1 MILSSAPI
9 HALAW
14 AAVAAYALSAFGRP
28 VWGARAQFVALV
40 LHGLSLVAA
49 FGLEADAGQGI
60 RWGFAPV
67 LSLTAWLV
75 LTVHFTETRLVPIAG
90 LRRIFAAIGA
100 ASVLLALTFPGD
112 VVIVSYSIYAPLH
125 WTLGIAA
132 YGLFGVAVVHAA
144 MLDRAERQIRQM
156 RQEGGQGLLGM
167 PLLSL
172 ERLTFL
178 FVEAGFIVLTLA
190 IVIGLLTMAHW
201 RWGDHKTVL
210 SLASWATFAALIVGR
225 RTRGW
230 RGRQATR
237 WVYAGA
243 VLILLAYVG
252 SRFVFEVVLQRA
264 PTGLGS

>member
-1 MILSSAPI
+1 MILTSAPV

-14 AAVAAYALSAFGRP
+14 AAVAAYVLSIVGRP
-28 VWGARAQFVALV
+28 VWGARVQALALV
-40 LHGLSLVAA
+40 LHGLSLAAA
-49 FGLEADAGQGI
+49 FVVEADAGQGI

-75 LTVHFTETRLVPIAG
+75 LTVHFTETRLVPISG
-90 LRRIFAAIGA
+90 LRRVFALVGA
-100 ASVLLALTFPGD
+100 ASVLLALMFPGD
-112 VVIVSYSIYAPLH
+112 VVIVATSLYAPLH

-132 YGLFGVAVVHAA
+132 YALFGVAVVHAA
-144 MLDRAERQIRQM
+144 MLDAAERQM
-156 RQEGGQGLLGM
+156 RQKAGAGLLGM

-178 FVEAGFIVLTLA
+178 FVEAGFVVLTLA
-190 IVIGLLTMAHW
+190 IVIGLFTMAHW

-243 VLILLAYVG
+243 ALMLLAYVG

-264 PTGLGS
+264 PTGLGN

>member
-1 MILSSAPI
+1 MILSSGLI

-14 AAVAAYALSAFGRP
+14 AAVVAYAVSGL
-28 VWGARAQFVALV
+28 ARAAWGTRAQVVALV
-40 LHGLSLVAA
+40 LHGLWVAA
-49 FGLEADAGQGI
+49 TFVGEADAGLGI

-75 LTVHFTETRLVPIAG
+75 LTVHFTETRLVPISG
-90 LRRIFAAIGA
+90 LRRIFAVIGA
-100 ASVLLALTFPGD
+100 ASVLLALAFPGD
-112 VVIVSYSIYAPLH
+112 VVIVSYSAYAPLH

-132 YGLFGVAVVHAA
+132 YALFGVAVVHAA
-144 MLDRAERQIRQM
+144 MLDRAERQM
-156 RQEGGQGLLGM
+156 RQKAGDGVLGV

-178 FVEAGFIVLTLA
+178 FVEAGFVVLTLA
-190 IVIGLLTMAHW
+190 IVIGLFTMAHW

-243 VLILLAYVG
+243 VLMLLAYVG

-264 PTGLGS
+264 PTGLGT

>member
-1 MILSSAPI
+1 MILTSAPI

-14 AAVAAYALSAFGRP
+14 AAVVAYVLSAFGRP
-28 VWGARAQFVALV
+28 PWGARAQVLALV
-40 LHGLSLVAA
+40 LHGLSIAA
-49 FGLEADAGQGI
+49 SFGLEADAGQGI

-100 ASVLLALTFPGD
+100 ASVLLALAFPGD
-112 VVIVSYSIYAPLH
+112 VVIVSYSVYAPLH

-132 YGLFGVAVVHAA
+132 YALFGVAVVHAA
-144 MLDRAERQIRQM
+144 MLDRAESQM
-156 RQEGGQGLLGM
+156 RQKGGAGLLGM

-178 FVEAGFIVLTLA
+178 FVEAGFVVLTLA
-190 IVIGLLTMAHW
+190 IVIGLFTMGHW

-243 VLILLAYVG
+243 VLMLLAYVG

-264 PTGLGS
+264 PTGLGG

>member
-1 MILSSAPI
+1 VILTSAPV

-14 AAVAAYALSAFGRP
+14 AAVAAYALSAVGRP
-28 VWGARAQFVALV
+28 VWGARAQVVALV
-40 LHGLSLVAA
+40 LHALSLSAA
-49 FGLEADAGQGI
+49 FAVEAEAGQGI

-75 LTVHFTETRLVPIAG
+75 LTVHFTETRLVPISG
-90 LRRIFAAIGA
+90 LRRIFALIGA
-100 ASVLLALTFPGD
+100 ASLLLAQVFPGD

-132 YGLFGVAVVHAA
+132 YALFGVAVVHAA
-144 MLDRAERQIRQM
+144 MLDAAERQM
-156 RQEGGQGLLGM
+156 RQKAGAGLLGM

-178 FVEAGFIVLTLA
+178 FVEAGFVVLTLA
-190 IVIGLLTMAHW
+190 ILIGLFTMAHW

-243 VLILLAYVG
+243 VLMLLAYVG

>member
-1 MILSSAPI
+1 MILSSASV

-14 AAVAAYALSAFGRP
+14 AAVAAYGLSGLARGAWAARTQAL
-28 VWGARAQFVALV
+28 ALV
-40 LHGLSLVAA
+40 LHALWLAA
-49 FGLEADAGQGI
+49 TFTGEADSGLGI

-67 LSLTAWLV
+67 LALTAWLV
-75 LTVHFTETRLVPIAG
+75 LAVHFTETRLVPIAG
-90 LRRIFAAIGA
+90 LRRLFAVLGA
-100 ASVLLALTFPGD
+100 ASVLLALAFPGD
-112 VVIVSYSIYAPLH
+112 VVMVNYSLYAPLH

-132 YGLFGVAVVHAA
+132 YALFGVAVVHAA
-144 MLDRAERQIRQM
+144 MLDRAESQIRQM
-156 RQEGGQGLLGM
+156 RQKDGQGVMGM

-178 FVEAGFIVLTLA
+178 FVEAGFVVLTLA
-190 IVIGLLTMAHW
+190 IVIGLATLAHW
-201 RWGDHKTVL
+201 RWDHKTVL

-243 VLILLAYVG
+243 VLMLLAYAG

>member
-1 MILSSAPI
+1 VILTSAPV

-14 AAVAAYALSAFGRP
+14 AAVAAYALSVVGRP
-28 VWGARAQFVALV
+28 VWGARAQVVALV
-40 LHGLSLVAA
+40 LHALSLAAA
-49 FGLEADAGQGI
+49 FAVEAEAGQGI

-75 LTVHFTETRLVPIAG
+75 LTVHFTETRLVPISG
-90 LRRIFAAIGA
+90 LRRIFALIGA
-100 ASVLLALTFPGD
+100 ASVLLAQIFPGD

-132 YGLFGVAVVHAA
+132 YALFGVAVVHAA
-144 MLDRAERQIRQM
+144 MLDAAERQM
-156 RQEGGQGLLGM
+156 RQKAGAGLLGM

-178 FVEAGFIVLTLA
+178 FVEAGFVVLTLA
-190 IVIGLLTMAHW
+190 ILIGLFTMAHW

-210 SLASWATFAALIVGR
+210 SLASWATFAALIIGR

-243 VLILLAYVG
+243 VLMLLAYVG

-264 PTGLGS
+264 PTGLGN

>member
-1 MILSSAPI
+1 MILSSAPV

-14 AAVAAYALSAFGRP
+14 GAVAAYALSALGRP
-28 VWGARAQFVALV
+28 AWGTRAQVVALV
-40 LHGLSLVAA
+40 LHGLWAA
-49 FGLEADAGQGI
+49 LTFVGEADAGQGI

-75 LTVHFTETRLVPIAG
+75 LVVHLAETRLVPISG

-100 ASVLLALTFPGD
+100 ASVLLALAFPGD
-112 VVIVSYSIYAPLH
+112 VVIVSYSVYAPLH

-132 YGLFGVAVVHAA
+132 YALFGMAVVHAA
-144 MLDRAERQIRQM
+144 LLDATERRL
-156 RQEGGQGLLGM
+156 RRKGDAGVLGM

-178 FVEAGFIVLTLA
+178 FVEAGFAVLTLA
-190 IVIGLLTMAHW
+190 IVIGLFTMAHW

-243 VLILLAYVG
+243 VLMLLAYVG

-264 PTGLGS
+264 PTGLGN

>member
-1 MILSSAPI
+1 MILTSAPV

-14 AAVAAYALSAFGRP
+14 AAVAAYALSVAGRP
-28 VWGARAQFVALV
+28 VWGARAQVVALV
-40 LHGLSLVAA
+40 LHALSLAAA
-49 FGLEADAGQGI
+49 FAVEAEAGQGI

-75 LTVHFTETRLVPIAG
+75 LTVHFTETRLVPISG
-90 LRRIFAAIGA
+90 LRRIFALIGA
-100 ASVLLALTFPGD
+100 ASVLLAQVFPGD

-132 YGLFGVAVVHAA
+132 YALFGVAVVHAA
-144 MLDRAERQIRQM
+144 MLDAAERQM
-156 RQEGGQGLLGM
+156 RQKAGAGLLGM

-178 FVEAGFIVLTLA
+178 FVEAGFVVLTLA
-190 IVIGLLTMAHW
+190 ILIGLFTMAHW

-210 SLASWATFAALIVGR
+210 SLASWATFAALIIGR

-243 VLILLAYVG
+243 VLMLLAYVG

>member
-1 MILSSAPI
+1 VILTSAPV

-14 AAVAAYALSAFGRP
+14 AAVAAYALSVVGRP
-28 VWGARAQFVALV
+28 VWGARAQLLALV
-40 LHGLSLVAA
+40 LHALSLATA
-49 FGLEADAGQGI
+49 FAVEAEAGQGI

-75 LTVHFTETRLVPIAG
+75 LTVHFTETRLVPISG
-90 LRRIFAAIGA
+90 LRRIFALIGA
-100 ASVLLALTFPGD
+100 ASVLLALMFPGD

-132 YGLFGVAVVHAA
+132 YALFGVAVVHAA
-144 MLDRAERQIRQM
+144 MLDAAERQIRQK
-156 RQEGGQGLLGM
+156 GGQGLLGM

-172 ERLTFL
+172 ERLTYL
-178 FVEAGFIVLTLA
+178 FVEAGFVVLTLA
-190 IVIGLLTMAHW
+190 IVIGLFTMGHW

-243 VLILLAYVG
+243 VLMLLAYVG

-264 PTGLGS
+264 PTGLGT

>member
-1 MILSSAPI
+1 MILSSALV

-14 AAVAAYALSAFGRP
+14 AAVAAYVLSMIGRP
-28 VWGARAQFVALV
+28 AWGARAQVLALV
-40 LHGLSLVAA
+40 LHALWLAA
-49 FGLEADAGQGI
+49 TFVGEADAGQGI

-75 LTVHFTETRLVPIAG
+75 LTVHFTETRLVPISG
-90 LRRIFAAIGA
+90 LRRIFAVIGA
-100 ASVLLALTFPGD
+100 ASVVLALAFPGD
-112 VVIVSYSIYAPLH
+112 VVIVTYSIYAPLH

-132 YGLFGVAVVHAA
+132 YALFGVAVVHAA
-144 MLDRAERQIRQM
+144 LLDAAERQM
-156 RQEGGQGLLGM
+156 RQKGDAGLLGM

-178 FVEAGFIVLTLA
+178 FVEAGFVVLTLA
-190 IVIGLLTMAHW
+190 ILIGLSTMAHW

-210 SLASWATFAALIVGR
+210 SLASWATFAALIIGR

-243 VLILLAYVG
+243 VLMLLAYAG

>member
-1 MILSSAPI
+1 MILSSGPI

-14 AAVAAYALSAFGRP
+14 SAAAAYVLSGLGRAA
-28 VWGARAQFVALV
+28 WGPRAQVAALV
-40 LHGLSLVAA
+40 LHGLALAA
-49 FGLEADAGQGI
+49 TFVGEADSGLGI

-75 LTVHFTETRLVPIAG
+75 LAVHFTESRFVPISG
-90 LRRIFAAIGA
+90 LRRIFALIGA
-100 ASVLLALTFPGD
+100 VSVLLPLAFPGD
-112 VVIVSYSIYAPLH
+112 VVMVSYSAYAPLH

-132 YGLFGVAVVHAA
+132 YALFGVAVVHAA
-144 MLDRAERQIRQM
+144 LLDRAERQLRQKA
-156 RQEGGQGLLGM
+156 GDGLMGM
-167 PLLSL
+167 PLMSL

-178 FVEAGFIVLTLA
+178 FVEAGFVVLTLA
-190 IVIGLLTMAHW
+190 IVIGLFTMAHW

-210 SLASWATFAALIVGR
+210 SLASWATFAALILGR

-243 VLILLAYVG
+243 ALMLLAYVG

-264 PTGLGS
+264 PTGLGN

>member
-1 MILSSAPI
+1 MILSSGLI

-14 AAVAAYALSAFGRP
+14 AAVAAYALSGLGRAA
-28 VWGARAQFVALV
+28 WGARAQVAALA
-40 LHGLSLVAA
+40 LHGLWVAA
-49 FGLEADAGQGI
+49 TFVGEADAGQGI

-75 LTVHFTETRLVPIAG
+75 LTVHFTETRLVPISG
-90 LRRIFAAIGA
+90 LRRIFAIIGA
-100 ASVLLALTFPGD
+100 ASVLLAIAFPGD
-112 VVIVSYSIYAPLH
+112 VVIVSYSVYAPLH

-132 YGLFGVAVVHAA
+132 YALFGVAVVHAL
-144 MLDRAERQIRQM
+144 MLDRAERQLRQKA
-156 RQEGGQGLLGM
+156 GAGVLGM

-178 FVEAGFIVLTLA
+178 FVEAGFVVLTLA
-190 IVIGLLTMAHW
+190 IVIGLFTMAHW

-210 SLASWATFAALIVGR
+210 SLASWATFAALIAGR

-237 WVYAGA
+237 WVYVGA
-243 VLILLAYVG
+243 VLMLLAYAG

-264 PTGLGS
+264 PVSLGN

>member
-1 MILSSAPI
+1 MILTSAPV

-14 AAVAAYALSAFGRP
+14 AAVAAYVLSIVGRP
-28 VWGARAQFVALV
+28 VWGARVQALALV
-40 LHGLSLVAA
+40 LHGLSLAAA
-49 FGLEADAGQGI
+49 FVVEADAGQGI

-75 LTVHFTETRLVPIAG
+75 LTVHFTETRLVPISG
-90 LRRIFAAIGA
+90 LRRVFALVGA
-100 ASVLLALTFPGD
+100 ASVLLALMFPGD
-112 VVIVSYSIYAPLH
+112 VVIVATSLYAPLH

-132 YGLFGVAVVHAA
+132 YALFGVAVVHAA
-144 MLDRAERQIRQM
+144 MLDAAERQM
-156 RQEGGQGLLGM
+156 RQKAGAGLLGM

-178 FVEAGFIVLTLA
+178 FVEAGFVVLTLA
-190 IVIGLLTMAHW
+190 IVIGLFTMAHW

-243 VLILLAYVG
+243 VLMLLAYVG

-264 PTGLGS
+264 PTGLGN

>member
-1 MILSSAPI
+1 MILTSAPV

-14 AAVAAYALSAFGRP
+14 AAVAAYALSVVGRP
-28 VWGARAQFVALV
+28 VWGARAQLVALV
-40 LHGLSLVAA
+40 LHALSLAAA
-49 FGLEADAGQGI
+49 FTVEAEAGQGI

-75 LTVHFTETRLVPIAG
+75 LTVHFTETRLVPISG
-90 LRRIFAAIGA
+90 LRRIFALIGA
-100 ASVLLALTFPGD
+100 ASVLLALVFPGD

-132 YGLFGVAVVHAA
+132 YALFGVAVVHAA
-144 MLDRAERQIRQM
+144 MLDAAERQM
-156 RQEGGQGLLGM
+156 RQKAGAGLLGM

-178 FVEAGFIVLTLA
+178 FVEAGFVVLTLA
-190 IVIGLLTMAHW
+190 ILIGLFTMAHW

-243 VLILLAYVG
+243 VLMLLAYVG

-264 PTGLGS
+264 PTGLGN

>member
-1 MILSSAPI
+1 MILSSALV

-14 AAVAAYALSAFGRP
+14 AAVAAYVLSVPGRP
-28 VWGARAQFVALV
+28 AWGARAQVVALV
-40 LHGLSLVAA
+40 LHGLSLVGT
-49 FGLEADAGQGI
+49 FVVEANAGQGI

-75 LTVHFTETRLVPIAG
+75 ITVHFTESRLVPISG
-90 LRRIFAAIGA
+90 LRRLFALIGA
-100 ASVLLALTFPGD
+100 ASVLLAIAFPGD
-112 VVIVSYSIYAPLH
+112 VVIVSYSVYAPLH

-132 YGLFGVAVVHAA
+132 YALFGVAVVHAA
-144 MLDRAERQIRQM
+144 MLDAAERQM
-156 RQEGGQGLLGM
+156 RQKDGAGLLGM

-178 FVEAGFIVLTLA
+178 FVEAGFVVLTLA
-190 IVIGLLTMAHW
+190 ILIGLFTMAHW

-210 SLASWATFAALIVGR
+210 SLASWATFAALIIGR
-225 RTRGW
+225 RARGW

-243 VLILLAYVG
+243 ALMLLAYVG

-264 PTGLGS
+264 PTGLGG

>member
-1 MILSSAPI
+1 MILTSAPV

-14 AAVAAYALSAFGRP
+14 AAIAAYALSVAGRP
-28 VWGARAQFVALV
+28 VRGARAQVVALV
-40 LHGLSLVAA
+40 LHALSLAA
-49 FGLEADAGQGI
+49 SFAVEAEAGQGI

-90 LRRIFAAIGA
+90 LRRIFALLGA
-100 ASVLLALTFPGD
+100 ASVLLALVFPGD

-132 YGLFGVAVVHAA
+132 YALFGVAVVHAA
-144 MLDRAERQIRQM
+144 MLDAAERQM
-156 RQEGGQGLLGM
+156 RQKAGAGLLGM

-178 FVEAGFIVLTLA
+178 FVEAGFVVLTLA
-190 IVIGLLTMAHW
+190 ILIGLFTMAHW

-243 VLILLAYVG
+243 VLMLLAYVG

-264 PTGLGS
+264 PTGLGN

>member
-1 MILSSAPI
+1 MILSSALV

-14 AAVAAYALSAFGRP
+14 AAIAAYVLSALARP
-28 VWGARAQFVALV
+28 AWGARVQAAALV
-40 LHGLSLVAA
+40 LHGLSLAAA
-49 FGLEADAGQGI
+49 FVGEADAGQGI

-90 LRRIFAAIGA
+90 LRRAFALLGA
-100 ASVLLALTFPGD
+100 ASVALALVFPGD
-112 VVIVSYSIYAPLH
+112 VVIVSYSVYAPLH

-132 YGLFGVAVVHAA
+132 YALFGVAVVHAA
-144 MLDRAERQIRQM
+144 MLDRAESQIRQT
-156 RQEGGQGLLGM
+156 RPDGGQGVLGM

-178 FVEAGFIVLTLA
+178 FVEAGFVVLTLA
-190 IVIGLLTMAHW
+190 IVIGLLTMAQW

-243 VLILLAYVG
+243 VLMLLAYVG

-264 PTGLGS
+264 PVALGR

>member
-1 MILSSAPI
+1 MILTSAPV

-14 AAVAAYALSAFGRP
+14 AAIAAYALSVVGRP
-28 VWGARAQFVALV
+28 AWGARAQVVALV
-40 LHGLSLVAA
+40 LHALSLAA
-49 FGLEADAGQGI
+49 SFAVEAEAGQGI

-75 LTVHFTETRLVPIAG
+75 LTVHFTETRLVPISG
-90 LRRIFAAIGA
+90 LRRIFALIGA
-100 ASVLLALTFPGD
+100 ASVLLALVFPGD

-132 YGLFGVAVVHAA
+132 YALFGVAVVHAA
-144 MLDRAERQIRQM
+144 MLDAAERQM
-156 RQEGGQGLLGM
+156 RQRAGAGLLGM

-178 FVEAGFIVLTLA
+178 FVEAGFVVLTLA
-190 IVIGLLTMAHW
+190 ILIGLFTMAHW

-243 VLILLAYVG
+243 VLMLLAYVG

-264 PTGLGS
+264 PTGLGN

>member
-1 MILSSAPI
+1 MILTSAPV

-14 AAVAAYALSAFGRP
+14 AAVAAYVLSIVGRP
-28 VWGARAQFVALV
+28 VWGARVQALALV
-40 LHGLSLVAA
+40 LHGLSLAAA
-49 FGLEADAGQGI
+49 FVVEADAGQGI

-75 LTVHFTETRLVPIAG
+75 LTVHFTETRLVPISG
-90 LRRIFAAIGA
+90 LRRVFALVGA
-100 ASVLLALTFPGD
+100 ASVLLALMFPGD
-112 VVIVSYSIYAPLH
+112 VVIVATSLYAPLH

-132 YGLFGVAVVHAA
+132 YALFGVAVVHAA
-144 MLDRAERQIRQM
+144 MLDAAERQM
-156 RQEGGQGLLGM
+156 RQKAGAGLLGM

-178 FVEAGFIVLTLA
+178 FVEAGFVVLTLA
-190 IVIGLLTMAHW
+190 IVIGLFTMAHW

-243 VLILLAYVG
+243 VLMLLAYVG

>member
-1 MILSSAPI
+1 M
-9 HALAW
+9 
-14 AAVAAYALSAFGRP
+14 LSAFGRP
-28 VWGARAQFVALV
+28 AWGARAQVFALV
-40 LHGLSLVAA
+40 LHGLSLAAA
-49 FGLEADAGQGI
+49 FVGEADAGQGI

-75 LTVHFTETRLVPIAG
+75 LTVHFTETRLVPISG

-100 ASVLLALTFPGD
+100 AAVLLALAFPGD
-112 VVIVSYSIYAPLH
+112 VVIVSYSVYAPLH

-132 YGLFGVAVVHAA
+132 YALFGVAVVHAA
-144 MLDRAERQIRQM
+144 MLDAAERQM
-156 RQEGGQGLLGM
+156 RQKDGAGLLGM

-178 FVEAGFIVLTLA
+178 FVEAGFVVLTLA
-190 IVIGLLTMAHW
+190 IVIGLFTMGHW

-243 VLILLAYVG
+243 VLMLLAYVG

-264 PTGLGS
+264 PTGLGG

>member
-1 MILSSAPI
+1 MILSSALV

-14 AAVAAYALSAFGRP
+14 AAVAAYVLSVLGRP
-28 VWGARAQFVALV
+28 AWGARAQVVALV
-40 LHGLSLVAA
+40 LHGLSLAAA
-49 FGLEADAGQGI
+49 FVSEADAGQGI

-75 LTVHFTETRLVPIAG
+75 LTVHFTETRLVPISG
-90 LRRIFAAIGA
+90 LRRFFALIGA
-100 ASVLLALTFPGD
+100 ASVLLALMFPGD
-112 VVIVSYSIYAPLH
+112 VVIVSYSVYAPLH

-132 YGLFGVAVVHAA
+132 YALFGVAVVHAA
-144 MLDRAERQIRQM
+144 MLDAAERQM
-156 RQEGGQGLLGM
+156 RQKAGAGLLGM

-178 FVEAGFIVLTLA
+178 FVEAGFVVLTLA
-190 IVIGLLTMAHW
+190 ILIGLFTMAHW

-210 SLASWATFAALIVGR
+210 SLASWATFAALIIGR

-243 VLILLAYVG
+243 GLMLLAYVG

-264 PTGLGS
+264 PVGLGS

>member
-1 MILSSAPI
+1 MILTSAPV

-14 AAVAAYALSAFGRP
+14 AAVAAYLLSVLGRAG
-28 VWGARAQFVALV
+28 WGARAQVTALV
-40 LHGLSLVAA
+40 LHGLALAAA
-49 FGLEADAGQGI
+49 FVGEADAGQGI

-75 LTVHFTETRLVPIAG
+75 LTVHFTESRLVPIAG
-90 LRRIFAAIGA
+90 LRRLFGVIGA
-100 ASVLLALTFPGD
+100 VSVLLALAFPGD
-112 VVIVSYSIYAPLH
+112 VVVVAYSAYAPLH

-132 YGLFGVAVVHAA
+132 YALFGVAVVHAA
-144 MLDRAERQIRQM
+144 LLDRAESQLRQKA
-156 RQEGGQGLLGM
+156 GDGVLGV

-178 FVEAGFIVLTLA
+178 FVEAGFVVLTLA
-190 IVIGLLTMAHW
+190 IVIGLFTVVHW
-201 RWGDHKTVL
+201 RWADHKTVL

-243 VLILLAYVG
+243 LLILLAYAG
-252 SRFVFEVVLQRA
+252 SRFVFEVVLQRT

>member
-1 MILSSAPI
+1 
-9 HALAW
+9 
-14 AAVAAYALSAFGRP
+14 
-28 VWGARAQFVALV
+28 
-40 LHGLSLVAA
+40 
-49 FGLEADAGQGI
+49 
-60 RWGFAPV
+60 
-67 LSLTAWLV
+67 
-75 LTVHFTETRLVPIAG
+75 VHFTETRLVPIAG
-90 LRRIFAAIGA
+90 LRRVFAAIGA
-100 ASVLLALTFPGD
+100 ASVLLALAFPGD
-112 VVIVSYSIYAPLH
+112 VVIVSHSIYAPLH

-144 MLDRAERQIRQM
+144 MLDRAESLM
-156 RQEGGQGLLGM
+156 RQKGGQGLLGM

-178 FVEAGFIVLTLA
+178 FVEAGFVVLTLA

-264 PTGLGS
+264 PTGLGG

>member
-14 AAVAAYALSAFGRP
+14 AAVAAYVLSMLGRP
-28 VWGARAQFVALV
+28 TWGARAQVVALV
-40 LHGLSLVAA
+40 LHALWLAA
-49 FGLEADAGQGI
+49 TFVGEADAGQGI

-75 LTVHFTETRLVPIAG
+75 LTVHFTESRLVPISG
-90 LRRIFAAIGA
+90 LRRIFALIGA
-100 ASVLLALTFPGD
+100 ASVLLALAFPGD
-112 VVIVSYSIYAPLH
+112 VVVVSHSVYAPLH

-132 YGLFGVAVVHAA
+132 YALFGVAVVHAA
-144 MLDRAERQIRQM
+144 MLDAAERQLRQKA
-156 RQEGGQGLLGM
+156 GAGVLGM

-178 FVEAGFIVLTLA
+178 FVEAGFVVLTLA
-190 IVIGLLTMAHW
+190 ILIGLFTMAHW

-210 SLASWATFAALIVGR
+210 SLASWATFAALIIGR

-243 VLILLAYVG
+243 VLMLLAYVG

>member
-1 MILSSAPI
+1 MILSSALV

-14 AAVAAYALSAFGRP
+14 AAVAAYVLSVLGRP
-28 VWGARAQFVALV
+28 AWGARAQVVALV
-40 LHGLSLVAA
+40 LHGLSLAA
-49 FGLEADAGQGI
+49 TFVSEDHAGQGI

-75 LTVHFTETRLVPIAG
+75 LTVHFTETRLVPISG
-90 LRRIFAAIGA
+90 LRRFFALIGA
-100 ASVLLALTFPGD
+100 ASVLLALMFPGD
-112 VVIVSYSIYAPLH
+112 VVIVSYSVYAPLH

-132 YGLFGVAVVHAA
+132 YALFGVAVVHAA
-144 MLDRAERQIRQM
+144 MLDAAERQM
-156 RQEGGQGLLGM
+156 RQKAGAGLLGM

-178 FVEAGFIVLTLA
+178 FVEAGFVVLTLA
-190 IVIGLLTMAHW
+190 ILIGLFTMAHW

-237 WVYAGA
+237 WVYVGAG
-243 VLILLAYVG
+243 LMLLAYVG

-264 PTGLGS
+264 PVGLGN

>member
-1 MILSSAPI
+1 MILSSALV
-9 HALAW
+9 HSLAW
-14 AAVAAYALSAFGRP
+14 AAVAAYALSLLGRP
-28 VWGARAQFVALV
+28 VWGARAQVLALV
-40 LHGLSLVAA
+40 LHGLWVAA
-49 FGLEADAGQGI
+49 TFLGEADAGQGI

-90 LRRIFAAIGA
+90 LRRIFALIGA
-100 ASVLLALTFPGD
+100 ASVLLALAFPGD
-112 VVIVSYSIYAPLH
+112 VVIVTYSVYAPLH

-132 YGLFGVAVVHAA
+132 YALFGVAVVHAA
-144 MLDRAERQIRQM
+144 MLDAAERQM
-156 RQEGGQGLLGM
+156 RQKAGAGVLGM

-178 FVEAGFIVLTLA
+178 FVEAGFVVLTLA
-190 IVIGLLTMAHW
+190 ILIGLFTMAHW

-210 SLASWATFAALIVGR
+210 SLASWATFAALIIGR

-243 VLILLAYVG
+243 VLMLLAYAG

-264 PTGLGS
+264 PIGLGN

>member
-1 MILSSAPI
+1 VT

-14 AAVAAYALSAFGRP
+14 AAVAAYALSALVRP
-28 VWGARAQFVALV
+28 GWGARTQVLALV
-40 LHGLSLVAA
+40 LHGLWLAA
-49 FGLEADAGQGI
+49 TFVGEADAGQGI

-67 LSLTAWLV
+67 LALTAWLV
-75 LTVHFTETRLVPIAG
+75 LTVHFTETRLVPISG
-90 LRRIFAAIGA
+90 LRRLFAVIGA
-100 ASVLLALTFPGD
+100 ASVLLALAFPGD
-112 VVIVSYSIYAPLH
+112 VVIVSYSVYAPLH

-132 YGLFGVAVVHAA
+132 YALFGVAVVHAA
-144 MLDRAERQIRQM
+144 MLDAAERQM
-156 RQEGGQGLLGM
+156 RQKAGAGLLGM

-178 FVEAGFIVLTLA
+178 FVEAGFGVLTLA
-190 IVIGLLTMAHW
+190 IVMGLFTMAHW

-243 VLILLAYVG
+243 VLMLLAYAG

-264 PTGLGS
+264 PTGLGN

>member
-1 MILSSAPI
+1 ML
-9 HALAW
+9 
-14 AAVAAYALSAFGRP
+14 
-28 VWGARAQFVALV
+28 ALV
-40 LHGLSLVAA
+40 
-49 FGLEADAGQGI
+49 
-60 RWGFAPV
+60 
-67 LSLTAWLV
+67 
-75 LTVHFTETRLVPIAG
+75 
-90 LRRIFAAIGA
+90 
-100 ASVLLALTFPGD
+100 FPGEI
-112 VVIVSYSIYAPLH
+112 VIVSYSIYAPLH

-132 YGLFGVAVVHAA
+132 YALFGVAVVHAA
-144 MLDRAERQIRQM
+144 MLDRAESQM
-156 RQEGGQGLLGM
+156 RQKGGAGLLGM

-178 FVEAGFIVLTLA
+178 FVEAGFVVLTLA
-190 IVIGLLTMAHW
+190 IVIGLFTMAHW

-243 VLILLAYVG
+243 VLMLLAYVG

-264 PTGLGS
+264 PTGLGG

>member
-1 MILSSAPI
+1 MILSSAPVQ
-9 HALAW
+9 ALAW
-14 AAVAAYALSAFGRP
+14 GAVAAYVLSAFGRP
-28 VWGARAQFVALV
+28 AWGARTQVFALV
-40 LHGLSLVAA
+40 LHGLSLAAA
-49 FGLEADAGQGI
+49 FVGEADAGQGI

-75 LTVHFTETRLVPIAG
+75 LTVHFTETRLVPISG

-100 ASVLLALTFPGD
+100 TAVLLALAFPGD
-112 VVIVSYSIYAPLH
+112 VVIVSYSVYAPLH

-132 YGLFGVAVVHAA
+132 YALFGVAVVHAA
-144 MLDRAERQIRQM
+144 MLDAAERQM
-156 RQEGGQGLLGM
+156 RQKGGAGLLGM

-178 FVEAGFIVLTLA
+178 FVEAGFVVLTLA
-190 IVIGLLTMAHW
+190 IVIGLLTMGHW

-243 VLILLAYVG
+243 ALMLLAYVG

-264 PTGLGS
+264 PTGLGG

>member
-1 MILSSAPI
+1 MILSSGPI

-14 AAVAAYALSAFGRP
+14 AAAAAYALSGLGRAA
-28 VWGARAQFVALV
+28 WGTRAQVAALV
-40 LHGLSLVAA
+40 LHGLWMAA
-49 FGLEADAGQGI
+49 TFAGEADAGLGI

-75 LTVHFTETRLVPIAG
+75 LAVHLTESRLVPISG
-90 LRRIFAAIGA
+90 LRRIFALVGA
-100 ASVLLALTFPGD
+100 VCVLLPLAFPGD
-112 VVIVSYSIYAPLH
+112 VVIVSYSVYAPLH

-132 YGLFGVAVVHAA
+132 YALFGVAVVHAA
-144 MLDRAERQIRQM
+144 MLDRAESQLRQKAAD
-156 RQEGGQGLLGM
+156 GVLGL

-178 FVEAGFIVLTLA
+178 FVEAGFVVLTLA
-190 IVIGLLTMAHW
+190 IVIGLFTMAHW

-210 SLASWATFAALIVGR
+210 SLARWATFAALIVGR

-243 VLILLAYVG
+243 VLILLAYAG

-264 PTGLGS
+264 PVSLGN